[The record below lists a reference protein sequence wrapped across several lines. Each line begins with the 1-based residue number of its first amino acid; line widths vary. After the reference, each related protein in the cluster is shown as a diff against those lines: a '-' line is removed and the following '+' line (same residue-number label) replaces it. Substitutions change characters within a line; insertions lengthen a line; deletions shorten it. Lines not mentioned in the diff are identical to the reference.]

1 MLIIHCYLNELILG
15 FFVFNFLLFSFITMN
30 AAPNRSEWCHINWC
44 QGVNHCLWCH
54 TNLNI
59 GYNVHNSFPRS
70 GRNYFCG
77 KGMPTRRGI
86 KLVTKNI
93 DVMKHGVW
101 IHAWLIRIR
110 ENSKDSIAHYEMFKT
125 SPLVFTI
132 SHFCL
137 FAKSTWGRLH
147 MTW

>member
-1 MLIIHCYLNELILG
+1 MSSFWVSFSLTFYYSHLLLWMLRPIDQSDATSIDVKVSIIVYGATPIWTLATMYIIVFLDLEGIT
-15 FFVFNFLLFSFITMN
+15 FV
-30 AAPNRSEWCHINWC
+30 A
-44 QGVNHCLWCH
+44 
-54 TNLNI
+54 
-59 GYNVHNSFPRS
+59 
-70 GRNYFCG
+70 
-77 KGMPTRRGI
+77 KGMPTWRGI

-101 IHAWLIRIR
+101 IHAWLMRIR
-110 ENSKDSIAHYEMFKT
+110 ENSKDSIAHYEMFKA

-132 SHFCL
+132 SHFYL